1 MHEQKKISAVV
12 LAGGQS
18 KRMQA
23 NDKGLQL
30 LLGKPLVC
38 FPLKSVTEIT
48 DDVFLSAN
56 RNQAHYEIFGF
67 PVVADENGQFDGPLA
82 GMLAV
87 MKRSLR
93 EVLLVI
99 PCDVPLLTAEHLRR
113 LLQGLTA
120 EIDIAVAYDGNR
132 LHPTVMAV
140 RVSLAG
146 DLDAY
151 LQGGARKLLDWITRH
166 RWCEVDFAD
175 CAASFRN
182 INSLEELA
190 QLETEL
196 SESATA
202 QG

>member
-1 MHEQKKISAVV
+1 MQEQKKISAVV

-18 KRMQA
+18 KRMQT

-38 FPLKSVTEIT
+38 FSLKSVTEIT
-48 DDVFLSAN
+48 DDIFLSAN
-56 RNQAHYEIFGF
+56 RNQAQYQQFGF
-67 PVVADENGQFDGPLA
+67 PVVADENDRFDGPLA
-82 GMLAV
+82 GVLAV
-87 MKRSLR
+87 MKRSVR

-99 PCDVPLLTAEHLRR
+99 PCDLPLLTAEHLRR
-113 LLQGLTA
+113 LLHGVTA
-120 EIDIAVAYDGNR
+120 ETEIAVAYDGNR

-140 RVSLAG
+140 RISLAA

-151 LQGGARKLLDWITRH
+151 LHGGARKLQDWIVRH
-166 RWCEVDFAD
+166 RWRKVDFAD

-190 QLETEL
+190 QLEIEL
-196 SESATA
+196 SES
-202 QG
+202 GKVPG